1 MKSPLTINMGDPGAL
16 LGKNLLDKLPTW
28 VRLPGNGY
36 PLQYSCLENST
47 DRGACRVTVHGV
59 TNSLARLCTQHTVS
73 FDIIGNLLCQMQ
85 CPYIIILSHQ
95 EKPYSKEIR
104 PRVSRR
110 RKHGVRGLGTT
121 DRKLASREPVWGG
134 GVNLG
139 GRASAFICI
148 TNTHRTQYVQFII
161 RIYRNF
167 LQT

>member
-1 MKSPLTINMGDPGAL
+1 VKSPLTINMGDPGTL

-28 VRLPGNGY
+28 VWLPGNGY

-73 FDIIGNLLCQMQ
+73 FDIIGNLVCQMQ
-85 CPYIIILSHQ
+85 RPYIIILSHQ

-121 DRKLASREPVWGG
+121 DWKLASREPVWGE
-134 GVNLG
+134 
-139 GRASAFICI
+139 A
-148 TNTHRTQYVQFII
+148 
-161 RIYRNF
+161 
-167 LQT
+167 